1 MSESAPNLPELV
13 SAVYEQAPAAL
24 RIRLLECLV
33 QPLGPLALVAI
44 AGGAFGH
51 LLFRLTRDAAPI
63 SPNDANRVTSEQVL
77 ELTRYVEQC
86 SPKALLRVG
95 ALIADHRLGVV
106 TMSAPTLLTALRL
119 ENSIY

>member
-1 MSESAPNLPELV
+1 MSESAPNLPDLV
-13 SAVYEQAPAAL
+13 SAAYEEAPAAL
-24 RIRLLECLV
+24 RIRLLESLV

-63 SPNDANRVTSEQVL
+63 SANDAHRVTSEQVL

-86 SPKALLRVG
+86 SPDALLRIG
-95 ALIADHRLGVV
+95 ALIAHHPPGR
-106 TMSAPTLLTALRL
+106 TEFSASTSMAP
-119 ENSIY
+119 